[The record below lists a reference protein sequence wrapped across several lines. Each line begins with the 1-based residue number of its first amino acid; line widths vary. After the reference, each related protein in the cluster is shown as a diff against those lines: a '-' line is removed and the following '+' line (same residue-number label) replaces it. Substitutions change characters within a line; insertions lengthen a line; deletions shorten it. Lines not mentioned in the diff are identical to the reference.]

1 MKLWLR
7 TQDRKR
13 VMEID
18 NIYLKGNS
26 LKFINQ
32 QYPFGLVLGKY
43 KEPGKAQSVL
53 DTIYSKLNSSTGSDC
68 IFEMPV
74 DY

>member
-1 MKLWLR
+1 MKLWIK
-7 TQDRKR
+7 TQDKKR
-13 VMEID
+13 ILEID
-18 NIYLKGNS
+18 NISMKGSS
-26 LKFINQ
+26 LKFVNQ
-32 QYPFGLVLGKY
+32 QYPFGILLGKY
-43 KEPGKAQSVL
+43 KEPAKAQSVL